1 MLKKQIALLLVLLLV
16 GALYP
21 HFTQAQGSSYAVID
35 AKTGRL
41 LEGSAEHV
49 QLPIASLTKMWTA
62 VVVAQEVDLK
72 EHAKISSNAT
82 SQEGSS
88 IYLKNGEDTPV
99 DFLLYGLMLRSGND
113 AAVALAEHAGGS
125 VVGFVKLMNDQAKL
139 MGLNDTYFQNPS
151 GLHHE
156 EHLSTAYDTALMLK
170 IAMENKELR
179 PILTAS
185 HYKGN
190 GKSWG
195 NKHKLVRLDS
205 TAIAGK
211 TGFTKAA
218 GRTLATYFKDS
229 EKEIIV
235 VTLNQSNDWEMHQQL
250 AQNVF
255 TQYDRVQV
263 IEKGSYELPGGL
275 VIKTNKPVYVLKNK
289 KDQVSHLV
297 ILNRKKSLQK
307 VARWEVQINGK
318 TILTQKVH
326 IERME

>member
-1 MLKKQIALLLVLLLV
+1 LRKQIVLLLVLLLV

-21 HFTQAQGSSYAVID
+21 HLTQAQGSSYAVID

-139 MGLNDTYFQNPS
+139 MGLNNTYFQNPS

-170 IAMENKELR
+170 IAMDNKALE
-179 PILTAS
+179 PILTAPY
-185 HYKGN
+185 YKGN
-190 GKSWG
+190 GKHWE

-218 GRTLATYFKDS
+218 GRTLATYFKDGD
-229 EKEIIV
+229 EEVIV
-235 VTLNQSNDWEMHQQL
+235 VTLNQSNDWQMHQQL
-250 AQNVF
+250 AQNAF

-263 IEKGSYELPGGL
+263 IEKGSYDLPGGL
-275 VIKTNKPVYVLKNK
+275 VIKTDKPVYVLKNK

>member
-1 MLKKQIALLLVLLLV
+1 VLLLV

-218 GRTLATYFKDS
+218 GRTLATYFKDGD
-229 EKEIIV
+229 KEIIV
-235 VTLNQSNDWEMHQQL
+235 VTLNQSNDWQMHQQL

>member
-1 MLKKQIALLLVLLLV
+1 VLLLV

-170 IAMENKELR
+170 IAMEIKELR

-190 GKSWG
+190 GKSWE

-218 GRTLATYFKDS
+218 GRTLATYFKDGD
-229 EKEIIV
+229 KEIIV
-235 VTLNQSNDWEMHQQL
+235 VTLNQSNDWQMHQQL

-255 TQYDRVQV
+255 TQYDIVQV
-263 IEKGSYELPGGL
+263 IEKGTYDLPGGM

-297 ILNRKKSLQK
+297 ILNRKKSFQK

>member
-1 MLKKQIALLLVLLLV
+1 LRKQIALLLVLLLV
-16 GALYP
+16 VMLYP

-41 LEGSAEHV
+41 LAGSGENV

-88 IYLKNGEDTPV
+88 IYLKNGEETPV

-125 VVGFVKLMNDQAKL
+125 VVGFVKLMNDKAKI
-139 MGLNDTYFQNPS
+139 MGLNNTYFQNPS

-170 IAMENKELR
+170 IAMDNKALK

-185 HYKGN
+185 YYKGN
-190 GKSWG
+190 GKHWE

-218 GRTLATYFKDS
+218 GRTLATYFKDGD
-229 EKEIIV
+229 EEVIV
-235 VTLNQSNDWEMHQQL
+235 VTLNQSNDWQMHQQL
-250 AQNVF
+250 AQNAF

-263 IEKGSYELPGGL
+263 VEKGLYDLPGGL
-275 VIKTNKPVYVLKNK
+275 VIKTEKPVYVLKSK
-289 KDQVSHLV
+289 KDQVTHLV
-297 ILNRKKSLQK
+297 VLNRKKSLQK
-307 VARWEVQINGK
+307 VARWEIQINGK

-326 IERME
+326 IERNE

>member
-1 MLKKQIALLLVLLLV
+1 MRKQIALLLVLLLV

-88 IYLKNGEDTPV
+88 IYLKNGDDTPV

-170 IAMENKELR
+170 IAMEIKELR

-195 NKHKLVRLDS
+195 NKHKLVRLES

-218 GRTLATYFKDS
+218 GRTLATYFKDGD
-229 EKEIIV
+229 KEIIV
-235 VTLNQSNDWEMHQQL
+235 VTLNQSNDWQMHQQL
-250 AQNVF
+250 AQKVF

-263 IEKGSYELPGGL
+263 IEKGSYDLPGGL

>member
-1 MLKKQIALLLVLLLV
+1 MRKQIALLLVLLLV

-139 MGLNDTYFQNPS
+139 MGLNNTYFQNPS

-170 IAMENKELR
+170 IAMDNKALK
-179 PILTAS
+179 PILTAPY
-185 HYKGN
+185 YKGN
-190 GKSWG
+190 GKHWE

-218 GRTLATYFKDS
+218 GRTLATYFKDGD
-229 EKEIIV
+229 EEVIV
-235 VTLNQSNDWEMHQQL
+235 VTLNQSNDWQMHQQL

-255 TQYDRVQV
+255 TQYDRVEV
-263 IEKGSYELPGGL
+263 IEKGSYDLPGGL
-275 VIKTNKPVYVLKNK
+275 VIKTDKPVYVLKNK

>member
-1 MLKKQIALLLVLLLV
+1 MLLLV
-16 GALYP
+16 GVLYP

-41 LEGSAEHV
+41 LEGSAENV

-62 VVVAQEVDLK
+62 VVVAQEVDIKGL
-72 EHAKISSNAT
+72 AKISSNAT

-88 IYLKNGEDTPV
+88 IYLKNGDETSV
-99 DFLLYGLMLRSGND
+99 DFLLHGLMLRSGND

-125 VVGFVKLMNDQAKL
+125 VVGFVKLMNDKAKL
-139 MGLNDTYFQNPS
+139 MGLNNTNFQNPS

-170 IAMENKELR
+170 IAMENKKLK
-179 PILTAS
+179 PIITAS

-190 GKSWG
+190 GKSWE

-205 TAIAGK
+205 LAIAGK

-218 GRTLATYFKDS
+218 GRTLATYFKDGD
-229 EKEIIV
+229 KEVIV
-235 VTLNQSNDWEMHQQL
+235 VTLNQSNDWQMHQQL
-250 AQNVF
+250 AQKVF

-263 IEKGSYELPGGL
+263 IEKGSYDLPGGL
-275 VIKTNKPVYVLKNK
+275 VIKTDKPVYVLKNK
-289 KDQVSHLV
+289 KDQVSHLI
-297 ILNRKKSLQK
+297 ILNRKKSLQN
-307 VARWEVQINGK
+307 VARWEIQINGK

>member
-1 MLKKQIALLLVLLLV
+1 MVLLLV
-16 GALYP
+16 GMIYP
-21 HFTQAQGSSYAVID
+21 HLTQAQGSSYAVID

-41 LEGSAEHV
+41 LEGSGEHI

-72 EHAKISSNAT
+72 EHTKITPNAST
-82 SQEGSS
+82 QEGSS
-88 IYLKNGEDTPV
+88 IYLKNGEDIQV
-99 DFLLYGLMLRSGND
+99 DVLLYGLMLRSGND

-125 VVGFVKLMNDQAKL
+125 VEGFVKLMNEKAKL
-139 MGLNDTYFQNPS
+139 MGLNDTSFQNPS

-170 IAMENKELR
+170 IAMDIKELK

-190 GKSWG
+190 GKSWE
-195 NKHKLVRLDS
+195 NKHKRVRYE
-205 TAIAGK
+205 TKAIAGK

-218 GRTLATYFKDS
+218 GRTLATYFKDG
-229 EKEIIV
+229 EKEVIV
-235 VTLNQSNDWEMHQQL
+235 VTLNQSNDWQMHQEL

-263 IEKGSYELPGGL
+263 IEKGLYDVPGGL
-275 VIKTNKPVYVLKNK
+275 VIKTEKPVYVLINK
-289 KDQVSHLV
+289 KDQVSHLL

-318 TILTQKVH
+318 TILSQKVH
-326 IERME
+326 IERSE

>member
-1 MLKKQIALLLVLLLV
+1 LRKQIALLLVLLLV

-218 GRTLATYFKDS
+218 GRTLATYFKDGD
-229 EKEIIV
+229 KEIIV
-235 VTLNQSNDWEMHQQL
+235 VTLNQSNDWQMHQQL

-326 IERME
+326 IERNE

>member
-1 MLKKQIALLLVLLLV
+1 MRKQIALLLVLLLV

-139 MGLNDTYFQNPS
+139 MGLNNTYFQNPS

-170 IAMENKELR
+170 IAMDNKALE

-185 HYKGN
+185 YYKGN
-190 GKSWG
+190 GKHWE

-218 GRTLATYFKDS
+218 GRTLATYFKDGD
-229 EKEIIV
+229 EEVIV
-235 VTLNQSNDWEMHQQL
+235 VTLNQSNDWQMHQQL
-250 AQNVF
+250 AQKVF

-263 IEKGSYELPGGL
+263 IEKGSYDLPGGL
-275 VIKTNKPVYVLKNK
+275 VIKTDKPVYVLKNK

>member
-1 MLKKQIALLLVLLLV
+1 LRKKIALLLVLLLV
-16 GALYP
+16 GMLYP

-41 LEGSAEHV
+41 LAGSGEHI

-72 EHAKISSNAT
+72 EHAIITPNAST
-82 SQEGSS
+82 QEGSS
-88 IYLKNGEDTPV
+88 IYLKNGEDIQV
-99 DFLLYGLMLRSGND
+99 DVLLYGLMLRSGND
-113 AAVALAEHAGGS
+113 AAAALAEHTGGS
-125 VVGFVKLMNDQAKL
+125 VEGFVKLMNEKAKL
-139 MGLNDTYFQNPS
+139 MGLNNTNFQNPS

-170 IAMENKELR
+170 IAMDIKELK

-190 GKSWG
+190 GKSWE
-195 NKHKLVRLDS
+195 NKHKLVRFE
-205 TAIAGK
+205 TKAIAGK

-218 GRTLATYFKDS
+218 GRTLATYFKDG
-229 EKEIIV
+229 EKEVIV
-235 VTLNQSNDWEMHQQL
+235 VTLNQSNDWQMHKQL

-263 IEKGSYELPGGL
+263 IEKGLYDLPSGL
-275 VIKTNKPVYVLKNK
+275 VIRTEKPVYVLINK
-289 KDQVSHLV
+289 KDQVSHLL

-318 TILTQKVH
+318 TILSQKVH
-326 IERME
+326 IERSE

>member
-1 MLKKQIALLLVLLLV
+1 MLLLV

-139 MGLNDTYFQNPS
+139 MGLNNTYFQNPS

-170 IAMENKELR
+170 IAMDNKALE

-185 HYKGN
+185 YYKGN
-190 GKSWG
+190 GKHWE

-218 GRTLATYFKDS
+218 GRTLATYFKDGD
-229 EKEIIV
+229 EEVIV
-235 VTLNQSNDWEMHQQL
+235 VTLNQSNDWQMHQQL

-263 IEKGSYELPGGL
+263 IEKGSYDLPGGL
-275 VIKTNKPVYVLKNK
+275 VIKTDKPVYVLKNK

>member
-1 MLKKQIALLLVLLLV
+1 VLLLV

-21 HFTQAQGSSYAVID
+21 HLTQAQGSSYAVID

-49 QLPIASLTKMWTA
+49 QLPIASLTKIWTA

-72 EHAKISSNAT
+72 ERAKISSNAT

-139 MGLNDTYFQNPS
+139 MGLNNTYFQNPS

-170 IAMENKELR
+170 IAMDNKALE
-179 PILTAS
+179 PILTAPY
-185 HYKGN
+185 YKGN
-190 GKSWG
+190 GKHWE

-218 GRTLATYFKDS
+218 GRTLATYFKDGD
-229 EKEIIV
+229 EEVIV
-235 VTLNQSNDWEMHQQL
+235 VTLNQSNDWQMHQQL
-250 AQNVF
+250 AQNAF

-263 IEKGSYELPGGL
+263 IEKGSYDLPGGL
-275 VIKTNKPVYVLKNK
+275 VIKTDKPVYVLKNK

>member
-1 MLKKQIALLLVLLLV
+1 MLLLV

-139 MGLNDTYFQNPS
+139 MGLNNTYFQNPS

-170 IAMENKELR
+170 IAMDNKALE

-185 HYKGN
+185 YYKGN
-190 GKSWG
+190 GKHWE

-218 GRTLATYFKDS
+218 GRTLATYFKDGD
-229 EKEIIV
+229 EEVIV
-235 VTLNQSNDWEMHQQL
+235 VTLNQSNDWQMHQQL
-250 AQNVF
+250 AQKVF
-255 TQYDRVQV
+255 TQYDRVEV
-263 IEKGSYELPGGL
+263 IEKGSYDLPGGL
-275 VIKTNKPVYVLKNK
+275 VIKTDKPVYVLKNK

>member
-1 MLKKQIALLLVLLLV
+1 MLLLV

-72 EHAKISSNAT
+72 EHAKISLNAT

-88 IYLKNGEDTPV
+88 IYLKNGEDTAV

-125 VVGFVKLMNDQAKL
+125 VVGFVKLMNDKAKL

-179 PILTAS
+179 PILSAS

-190 GKSWG
+190 GKSWE
-195 NKHKLVRLDS
+195 NKHKLVRLES

-218 GRTLATYFKDS
+218 GRTLATYFKDGD
-229 EKEIIV
+229 KEIIV
-235 VTLNQSNDWEMHQQL
+235 VTLNQSNDWQMHQQL

-275 VIKTNKPVYVLKNK
+275 VIKTDKPVYVLKNK

>member
-1 MLKKQIALLLVLLLV
+1 MLLLVLLLV

-41 LEGSAEHV
+41 LEGNAEHV

-72 EHAKISSNAT
+72 ERAKISSNAT

-170 IAMENKELR
+170 IAMEIKELR

-211 TGFTKAA
+211 TGFTKAS
-218 GRTLATYFKDS
+218 GRTLATYFKDGD
-229 EKEIIV
+229 KEIIV
-235 VTLNQSNDWEMHQQL
+235 VTLNQSNDWQMHQQL

-255 TQYDRVQV
+255 TQYDIVQV
-263 IEKGSYELPGGL
+263 IEKGTYDLPGGM

>member
-1 MLKKQIALLLVLLLV
+1 LKKQIALLLVLLLV

-218 GRTLATYFKDS
+218 GRTLATYFKDGD
-229 EKEIIV
+229 KEIIV

-250 AQNVF
+250 AQKVF

-326 IERME
+326 IERNE

>member
-1 MLKKQIALLLVLLLV
+1 MLLVVLFLV

-21 HFTQAQGSSYAVID
+21 HFTQAQGSAYAVID

-41 LEGSAEHV
+41 LAGSGEHI

-72 EHAKISSNAT
+72 EQTKISSNAT

-88 IYLKNGEDTPV
+88 IYLKNGEETPV

-125 VVGFVKLMNDQAKL
+125 VVGFVKLMNEKAKI
-139 MGLNDTYFQNPS
+139 MGLNNTYFQNPS

-170 IAMENKELR
+170 IAMDNKALV

-185 HYKGN
+185 YYKGN
-190 GKSWG
+190 GKHWE

-218 GRTLATYFKDS
+218 GRTLATYFKDGD
-229 EKEIIV
+229 EEVIV
-235 VTLNQSNDWEMHQQL
+235 VTLNQSNDWQMHQQL
-250 AQNVF
+250 AQNAF

-263 IEKGSYELPGGL
+263 VEKGLYDLPGGM
-275 VIKTNKPVYVLKNK
+275 VIKTEKPVYVLKSK
-289 KDQVSHLV
+289 KDQVTHLV
-297 ILNRKKSLQK
+297 VLNRKKSLQK

-318 TILTQKVH
+318 TILSQKVH
-326 IERME
+326 IERIE